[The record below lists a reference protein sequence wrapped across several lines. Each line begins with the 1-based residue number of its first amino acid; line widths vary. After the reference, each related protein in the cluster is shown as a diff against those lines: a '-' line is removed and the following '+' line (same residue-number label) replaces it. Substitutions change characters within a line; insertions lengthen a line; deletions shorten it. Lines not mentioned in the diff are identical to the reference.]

1 MKMLTKEQE
10 KRQVV
15 EILCTDMLVPR
26 DHLLRKIDGAVDF
39 THIYDLVANLYCED
53 NGRPRMPVTFM
64 DKKSCSYLL
73 ENVMRQKKLLKSCF
87 WFSRD

>member
-15 EILCTDMLVPR
+15 EMLCTDMLVPS

-39 THIYDLVANLYCED
+39 THIYDLVANLYCKITGD
-53 NGRPRMPVTFM
+53 PV
-64 DKKSCSYLL
+64 LIL
-73 ENVMRQKKLLKSCF
+73 
-87 WFSRD
+87 